1 MISLER
7 INVKDHIFS
16 RQGEL
21 ILSLDLCNMPQFIL
35 LHNYTSLSLFGKKKW
50 SEILLTAFSE
60 ILKLKS
66 FLFNFQSLPNKG
78 RRVEEHTTRRF

>member
-35 LHNYTSLSLFGKKKW
+35 LHNYTSLSLFGKKKM
-50 SEILLTAFSE
+50 E
-60 ILKLKS
+60 
-66 FLFNFQSLPNKG
+66 
-78 RRVEEHTTRRF
+78 

>member
-21 ILSLDLCNMPQFIL
+21 ILSLDLCNMP
-35 LHNYTSLSLFGKKKW
+35 NLFYYIIVPPYLYSEKKM
-50 SEILLTAFSE
+50 E
-60 ILKLKS
+60 
-66 FLFNFQSLPNKG
+66 
-78 RRVEEHTTRRF
+78 